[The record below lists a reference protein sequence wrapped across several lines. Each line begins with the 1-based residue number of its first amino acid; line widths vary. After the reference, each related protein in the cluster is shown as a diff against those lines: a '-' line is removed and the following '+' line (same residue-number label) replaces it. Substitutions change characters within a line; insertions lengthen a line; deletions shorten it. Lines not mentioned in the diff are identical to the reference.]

1 MDNQEILNNESQVLP
16 FSLEAEQAVLG
27 AILIDPEVI
36 SEVADIIKPECF
48 YLPQHKAI
56 AEAMWSMDAFSKKI
70 DSITVLEELKRE
82 KVFDDAGGKSYLL
95 QLAQVVP
102 TTVNSVSYAK
112 IIKEKHYIRSLILAA
127 RKIINDASEADVQ
140 ADTLLDSAEQ
150 SIYEIRQN
158 KESGGLVHIK
168 KVITGETVEKLEKL
182 TKEEYKEDFLGI
194 PSGIS
199 AIDKFISGFHKS
211 DLIILGARPGMG
223 KTSLALNF
231 ARNVALKSKKCVAVF
246 SLEMTRE
253 QLVERLISSEAAI
266 PSTKFRTGNFDTN
279 EWSRI
284 SQASGILTSCNM
296 FLDETPGMTVAEM
309 KSRLRRLNPK
319 PDLVIIDYLGLMT
332 STKYKDN
339 RVLQIQDITGN
350 LKAMAKELNVPI
362 ICCSQLARSTEARG
376 KSHRPQLADLRDS
389 GSIEQ
394 DADIVMFIYR
404 DVYYQNESEN
414 PEDIN
419 KNEAE
424 CIIAKNRHGEVG
436 TAYLNFDAQFTRFTT
451 RDYAHEEQ

>member
-1 MDNQEILNNESQVLP
+1 MDNQEILSNEAQILP

-27 AILIDPEVI
+27 AILIDPEII
-36 SEVADIIKPECF
+36 SDVAEIIKPEHF
-48 YLPQHKAI
+48 YLPQHEAI
-56 AEAMWSMDAFSKKI
+56 AEVMWTMDALSKKI
-70 DSITVLEELKRE
+70 DSITVLEELKKG

-95 QLAQVVP
+95 QLAQIVP
-102 TTVNSVSYAK
+102 TSANSVSYAK
-112 IIKEKHYIRSLILAA
+112 IVKEKHYMRSLILAA
-127 RKIINDASEADVQ
+127 RKIINEASEPEVDV
-140 ADTLLDSAEQ
+140 DMLLENAER

-158 KESGGLVHIK
+158 KDVGGLVHIK
-168 KVITGETVEKLEKL
+168 KVIAGETFEKLDKL
-182 TKEEYKEDFLGI
+182 TKEEYREDFLGI

-199 AIDKFISGFHKS
+199 AIDRFISGFHKT

-266 PSTKFRTGNFDTN
+266 PSMKFRTGAFDSN

-284 SQASGILTSCNM
+284 IESSGVLTECNL
-296 FLDETPGMTVAEM
+296 FLDETPGLTVAEM

-350 LKAMAKELNVPI
+350 LKAMAKELDVPI

-376 KSHRPQLADLRDS
+376 KSHKPQLADLRDS

-404 DVYYQNESEN
+404 DIYYQAESDN

-419 KNEAE
+419 KNDAE

-451 RDYAHEEQ
+451 RDNIHEE

>member
-1 MDNQEILNNESQVLP
+1 MDNQEILSNEAQILP

-27 AILIDPEVI
+27 AILIDPEII
-36 SEVADIIKPECF
+36 SDVAEIIKPEHF
-48 YLPQHKAI
+48 YLPQHEAI
-56 AEAMWSMDAFSKKI
+56 AEAMWTMDALSKKI
-70 DSITVLEELKRE
+70 DSITVLEELKKG

-95 QLAQVVP
+95 QLAQIVP
-102 TTVNSVSYAK
+102 TSANSVSYAK
-112 IIKEKHYIRSLILAA
+112 IVKEKHYMRSLILAA
-127 RKIINDASEADVQ
+127 RKIINEASEPEVDV
-140 ADTLLDSAEQ
+140 DMLLENAER

-158 KESGGLVHIK
+158 KDVGGLVHIK
-168 KVITGETVEKLEKL
+168 KVIAGETFEKLDKL
-182 TKEEYKEDFLGI
+182 TKEEYREDFLGI

-199 AIDKFISGFHKS
+199 AIDRFISGFHKT

-266 PSTKFRTGNFDTN
+266 PSMKFRTGAFDSN

-284 SQASGILTSCNM
+284 IESSGVLTECNL
-296 FLDETPGMTVAEM
+296 FLDETPGLTVAEM

-350 LKAMAKELNVPI
+350 LKAMAKELDVPI

-376 KSHRPQLADLRDS
+376 KSHKPQLADLRDS

-404 DVYYQNESEN
+404 DIYYQAESDN

-419 KNEAE
+419 KNDAE

-451 RDYAHEEQ
+451 RDNIHEE

>member
-1 MDNQEILNNESQVLP
+1 MDNQEILSNEAQILP

-27 AILIDPEVI
+27 AILIDPEII
-36 SEVADIIKPECF
+36 SDVAEIIKPEHF
-48 YLPQHKAI
+48 YLPQHEAI
-56 AEAMWSMDAFSKKI
+56 AEAMWTMDALSKKI
-70 DSITVLEELKRE
+70 DSITVLEELKKG

-95 QLAQVVP
+95 QLAQIVP
-102 TTVNSVSYAK
+102 TSANSVSYAK
-112 IIKEKHYIRSLILAA
+112 IVKEKHYMRSLILAA
-127 RKIINDASEADVQ
+127 RKIINEASEPEVDV
-140 ADTLLDSAEQ
+140 DMLLENAER

-158 KESGGLVHIK
+158 KDVGGLVHIK
-168 KVITGETVEKLEKL
+168 KVIAGETFEKLDKL
-182 TKEEYKEDFLGI
+182 TKEEYREDFLGI

-199 AIDKFISGFHKS
+199 AIDRFISGFHKT

-266 PSTKFRTGNFDTN
+266 PSMKFRTGAFDSN

-284 SQASGILTSCNM
+284 IESSGVLTECNL
-296 FLDETPGMTVAEM
+296 FLDETPGLTVAEM

-350 LKAMAKELNVPI
+350 LKAMAKELDVPI
-362 ICCSQLARSTEARG
+362 ICCSQLARSTETRG
-376 KSHRPQLADLRDS
+376 KSHKPQLADLRDS

-404 DVYYQNESEN
+404 DIYYQAESDN

-419 KNEAE
+419 KNDAE

-451 RDYAHEEQ
+451 RDNIHEE